1 MKKILTAVLGVALTL
16 GAATGAQASP
26 EQDRKELLDYF
37 KNKFPNVKFED
48 YVHGAF
54 VFSPDA
60 FAQYQAIMEFP
71 PFVTV
76 IEQGKKMWETPF
88 KNGKTYASCFPDG
101 GRNIAG
107 LYPYFD
113 EKLGKVVTFEMA
125 INACRKANGEEEYK
139 YDDMKT
145 MGVLTAYARTLSD
158 GMKMQIRVE
167 GEKALA
173 AYEQGKRHFYQRRG
187 QLNFSCATCHV
198 QNAGN
203 ILRTEYLSPALGQAT
218 HWPVFRGGENL
229 VTLQMRYRGCN
240 QQVRAK
246 PYKPGS
252 EEFNNLEYFHSYI
265 SNGLPMHA
273 SVFRK

>member
-1 MKKILTAVLGVALTL
+1 MKKLLAALL
-16 GAATGAQASP
+16 GAGFLCGTVAVHATP
-26 EQDRKELLDYF
+26 EQDRQEILEYF
-37 KNKFPNVKFED
+37 KKKFPNVKFED

-54 VFSPDA
+54 IFSPDA

-88 KNGKTYASCFPDG
+88 KNGKRYADCFPNG
-101 GRNIAG
+101 GRNVAG
-107 LYPYFD
+107 NYPYFD

-125 INACRKANGEEEYK
+125 LNACRRANGEDELSYS
-139 YDDMKT
+139 DMKT

-158 GMKMQIRVE
+158 GMKMNIRVE
-167 GEKALA
+167 GAKALE
-173 AYEQGKRHFYQRRG
+173 AYEAGKRHFYERRG

-203 ILRTEYLSPALGQAT
+203 ILRTEYISPALGQPT
-218 HWPVFRGGENL
+218 HWPVFRAGEKL
-229 VTLQMRYRGCN
+229 VTLQNRYVGCN
-240 QQVRAK
+240 KQVRAVPFK
-246 PYKPGS
+246 EGS
-252 EEFNNLEYFHSYI
+252 EEYNNLEYFHSYI
-265 SNGLPMHA
+265 SNGLPMQA